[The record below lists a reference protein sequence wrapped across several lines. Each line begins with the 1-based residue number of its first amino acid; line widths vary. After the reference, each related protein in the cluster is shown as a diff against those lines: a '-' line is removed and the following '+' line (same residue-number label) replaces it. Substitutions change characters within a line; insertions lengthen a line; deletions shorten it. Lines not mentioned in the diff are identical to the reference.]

1 MSKRAAPSSTQFPAS
16 CIVEVAW
23 EVCNQVGGIYTVIRS
38 KAPCMVENATGPYCM
53 VGPYV
58 KRIRLEK
65 MGHHEPMDF
74 LFKQDMLIL
83 KLVQNF
89 ESFYIQ
95 TVRDH
100 DFGFALQQVLAF
112 AGGYFAD
119 GAQHMCSIRA

>member
-58 KRIRLEK
+58 N
-65 MGHHEPMDF
+65 PMTRSSAGT
-74 LFKQDMLIL
+74 IL
-83 KLVQNF
+83 SLP
-89 ESFYIQ
+89 E
-95 TVRDH
+95 
-100 DFGFALQQVLAF
+100 
-112 AGGYFAD
+112 
-119 GAQHMCSIRA
+119 